1 MDRTGELRMETEWR
15 ALAEHVVCAR
25 PTTDDDAR
33 GVLEWL
39 AHREGKSLRQLVE
52 ELRLHIGAAELA

>member
-1 MDRTGELRMETEWR
+1 METEWR

-52 ELRLHIGAAELA
+52 ELRLHIGSAELA